1 MLFAKSGNRL
11 YILLSIVLVITVG
24 GILLKY
30 SGSEGSETGA
40 GIPAIDSTGIKRIEM
55 IPKGGS
61 LVVFEKTGEEWLI
74 TLPGGSG
81 KKVSAEG
88 TKITAMFSTL
98 SELKVINLVSRKKE
112 DLAGFGL
119 DTGATSLKL
128 FSEGQSEFELLI
140 GKSEMLSPQ
149 EMGTYVKMVN
159 TDDVYLVSGFLDLMF
174 NSDMTLYRQTQL
186 TFGGSESW
194 QEINFSGVENFLLKR
209 EVTDWIVENKK
220 VDSAKITDY
229 LNQLTTLEARNFA
242 DDIDPG
248 KLGEPKSQL
257 KVKTVSGREFEIL
270 TYFNG
275 TDTLVTSSLGRGNI
289 YRSSKEAP
297 LYFKI
302 FPGKRKLE

>member
-11 YILLSIVLVITVG
+11 YILLAIVLVITVG

-30 SGSEGSETGA
+30 SGSEGSEIGV
-40 GIPAIDSTGIKRIEM
+40 GIPAIDTTGINRIEM

-61 LVVFEKTGEEWLI
+61 LVVFEKIGEDWVI
-74 TLPGGSG
+74 TLPGGAG
-81 KKVSAEG
+81 VKVVADG
-88 TKITAMFSTL
+88 MKISSMIFTL

-128 FSEGQSEFELLI
+128 FSEGQREFELLI

-149 EMGTYVKMVN
+149 EMGSYVKMVN
-159 TDDVYLVSGFLDLMF
+159 ADDVYLVSGFLDMSF

-194 QEINFSGVENFLLKR
+194 QEIKFTGVENFSLKR
-209 EVTDWIVENKK
+209 VVTDWVIEGKK
-220 VDSAKITDY
+220 VDSTRITDY
-229 LNQLTTLEARNFA
+229 LKQLTSLEVRNFA
-242 DDIDPG
+242 DDIDQA
-248 KLGEPKSQL
+248 KLGKPKSQL
-257 KVKTVSGREFEIL
+257 RVKTVSGREFEIIA
-270 TYFNG
+270 YFNG
-275 TDTLVTSSLGRGNI
+275 TDTLITSSLGKGNI
-289 YRSSKEAP
+289 YRSSKEEP

-302 FPGKRKLE
+302 FPDLKRLE

>member
-1 MLFAKSGNRL
+1 MLFAKLGNRL
-11 YILLSIVLVITVG
+11 YILLAIVLVITVG

-40 GIPAIDSTGIKRIEM
+40 GIPALDSTGINRIEM
-55 IPKGGS
+55 IPKGGC

-88 TKITAMFSTL
+88 TKITSMISTIA
-98 SELKVINLVSRKKE
+98 ELKVINLVSRKKE

-128 FSEGQSEFELLI
+128 FSGEQSEFELLI

-159 TDDVYLVSGFLDLMF
+159 ADDVYLVSGFLDLMF

-194 QEINFSGVENFLLKR
+194 QEIDFKGNENFTLKR
-209 EVTDWIVENKK
+209 NVTDWVIEGKK
-220 VDSAKITDY
+220 VDSAKISEY

-242 DDIDPG
+242 DDIDPA
-248 KLGEPKSQL
+248 KLGVPKSHL
-257 KVKTVSGREFEIL
+257 KVKTVSGREFEISA
-270 TYFNG
+270 YFSG
-275 TDTLVTSSLGRGNI
+275 TDTLITSSLGKGNI
-289 YRSSKEAP
+289 YRSTKEVP